1 MMKKLLTACAL
12 TTLFGASLQA
22 DIMRVEAGVGAW
34 AQTPSGYANRNDGDG
49 LIDLDGTFTS
59 SEKES
64 TETYAW
70 ILFKH
75 PLPIIPNLRLEYVT
89 VSDEGKTSGRV
100 NGMEIPDGEAAPT
113 TIDMTQYDII
123 PYYNLLDN
131 TFWMTVDLGLDVKV
145 IQSDTTVAAV
155 SSPIPGVSDFPG
167 YSSTDTTVIP
177 LIYLRTRVEIPV
189 TNIGLE
195 ADAKAITDGTNTMY
209 DLRAKV
215 DYTLDFIPVVQPG
228 LEVGY
233 RVQKL
238 IVDDGANQVDLE
250 YAGVYAGLMV
260 RF

>member
-34 AQTPSGYANRNDGDG
+34 AQTPSGYASRNDGGG
-49 LIDLDGTFTS
+49 LIDLEGDYIS
-59 SEKES
+59 SENES

-89 VSDEGKTSGRV
+89 VSDEGKTSGTV
-100 NGMEIPDGEAAPT
+100 NGIGVPDGTPT

-145 IQSDTTVAAV
+145 IQSDTTVSAV
-155 SSPIPGVSDFPG
+155 QPLYDG

-233 RVQKL
+233 RVQK
-238 IVDDGANQVDLE
+238 IIIDDGANQVDLE